1 MVKTTDKQLIEA
13 ICQKKET
20 AFNEFYERYY
30 RLLYDWA
37 FRRTGDFDM
46 TDEITQNFWISIWSE
61 PGLLKTDAD
70 GSANKFL
77 LHHFTYRMLDYLKSS
92 YVKTLSDKN
101 RVLFEEI
108 ENELINTSSS
118 EEYDIQDFERV
129 ITEILHEM
137 PGKMAEIFILHH
149 REGYTIRETA
159 EKLQMN
165 ERTVKYKS
173 KECMSAVKKIL
184 EDEEIHS
191 ASFRVVQDATSVVV
205 YVMFLSDKM
214 MQ

>member
-1 MVKTTDKQLIEA
+1 MRVTDKQLIEG
-13 ICQKKET
+13 IFQKEEL
-20 AFNEFYERYY
+20 AFNEFYDRYY

-37 FRRTGDFDM
+37 FRRTGDFNI
-46 TDEITQNFWISIWSE
+46 TDEITQNFWISVWSE
-61 PGLLKTDAD
+61 PDLIKTDTA

-92 YVKTLSDKN
+92 YVRTLSEKN
-101 RVLFEEI
+101 RVSLADLENDFSAFSESEAYDIKDFEEI
-108 ENELINTSSS
+108 
-118 EEYDIQDFERV
+118 
-129 ITEILHEM
+129 ITQTLQEM
-137 PGKMAEIFILHH
+137 PGRMAEVFILHH

-173 KECMSAVKKIL
+173 KECISIVKKMMQ
-184 EDEEIHS
+184 DENIDS
-191 ASFRVVQDATSVVV
+191 ASFRVVRNASSVVV
-205 YVMFLSDKM
+205 YVIFLSDKL

>member
-1 MVKTTDKQLIEA
+1 MVKITDKQLIEN
-13 ICQKKET
+13 ICQRKET
-20 AFNEFYERYY
+20 AFNEFYNRYF

-46 TDEITQNFWISIWSE
+46 TDDITQNFWISVWSE
-61 PGLLKTDAD
+61 PSLLKTDAA

-92 YVKTLSDKN
+92 YVKTLSEKN
-101 RVLFEEI
+101 RVSFEEI
-108 ENELINTSSS
+108 ENELINSSSS
-118 EEYDIQDFERV
+118 EEYDIKDFEKV
-129 ITEILHEM
+129 VTEILQEM

-173 KECMSAVKKIL
+173 KECISAVKKIM
-184 EDEEIHS
+184 EDENIHS
-191 ASFRVVQDATSVVV
+191 ASFRVVRDATSVVV
-205 YVMFLSDKM
+205 YVILLSDKIVH
-214 MQ
+214 

>member
-1 MVKTTDKQLIEA
+1 MVKITDKQLIEA
-13 ICQKKET
+13 ICKKQET
-20 AFNEFYERYY
+20 AFNEFYNRYY

-46 TDEITQNFWISIWSE
+46 TDEITQNFWISVWSE
-61 PGLLKTDAD
+61 PGLLKTDAN

-92 YVKTLSDKN
+92 YVKTLSEKN
-101 RVLFEEI
+101 RVSFEEI

-118 EEYDIQDFERV
+118 EEYDIRDFEKV
-129 ITEILHEM
+129 ITEILQEM

-149 REGYTIRETA
+149 RQGYTIRETA
-159 EKLQMN
+159 EKLRMN

-173 KECMSAVKKIL
+173 KECISAVKKIM
-184 EDEEIHS
+184 EDENIQS
-191 ASFRVVQDATSVVV
+191 ASFRVVRDATSVVV
-205 YVMFLSDKM
+205 YVMLLSDKIVH
-214 MQ
+214 